1 MNGKSFIIF
10 GCGQNIELREKAIKM
25 VEDLYRKKGAVA
37 VNFNPEIH
45 IKPDALLYVT
55 QSLFLDVYYITK
67 LGGKEVCS
75 FRF

>member
-1 MNGKSFIIF
+1 MKEKSFIIF

-25 VEDLYRKKGAVA
+25 VEDLYRIKGAAA

-55 QSLFLDVYYITK
+55 KSVFMDVYYITK
-67 LGGKEVCS
+67 VGGKAVCG
-75 FRF
+75 FKF